1 MNRPAPLGAPAAA
14 AEPVWFW
21 DMTRYQWVVLF
32 AAWLGWG
39 FDVFDGLLFNF
50 VAPVCVP
57 RLLGVPP
64 GDPAVSTVTGA
75 ITAML
80 LVGWATGGILFGFVT
95 DRLGRSRTLLITML
109 TYAIA
114 TAACAFAQD
123 VWMLTAFR
131 FVAALGIGGEWA
143 AGASLVAEVVP
154 ERRRVAAGALLYTS
168 APLGIFLASLVNDL
182 FTKRIDALAAYP
194 DLGWRL
200 VFLSGLVP
208 AAFALW
214 IRRRVREP
222 ELWTQTR
229 GPAPRLGELFAPG
242 LRRATLGGLAMCL
255 ITLITWWG
263 TNAFLPFVITFL
275 AGPHATPAEA
285 AGAITYATTLF
296 NLGGLVGTLATI
308 PLARLGRR
316 PLFALYFAGAAISI
330 WVTFGLPWDPVTRM
344 RLLFLDGLT
353 VFGVVGSFSFYLPEL
368 FPVRLRGTGSG
379 FCFNTGRY
387 LAAAGPYVVGQAL
400 GAAATPMDAIRW
412 VALVP
417 LVGLLLVPLIVETH
431 GSRP

>member
-1 MNRPAPLGAPAAA
+1 MVRPAVRADAAPDA
-14 AEPVWFW
+14 PWLW

-57 RLLGVPP
+57 RLLGVAP
-64 GDPAVSTVTGA
+64 GDPRVSAVTGA
-75 ITAML
+75 ITATL

-95 DRLGRSRTLLITML
+95 DRLGRSRTLLVTML

-114 TAACAFAQD
+114 TAACALAPD
-123 VWMLTAFR
+123 VWTLAAFR

-168 APLGIFLASLVNDL
+168 APLGIFLATMVNDL
-182 FTKRIDALAAYP
+182 FTKRIALLAGQP
-194 DLGWRL
+194 DLAWRL

-214 IRRRVREP
+214 IRRRVGEP
-222 ELWTQTR
+222 EAWTRQR
-229 GPAPRLGELFAPG
+229 GRAPRLADLFAPG
-242 LRRATLGGLAMCL
+242 LRRATIGGLAMCL
-255 ITLITWWG
+255 VTLVTWWG
-263 TNAFLPFVITFL
+263 TNAFLPFVATFL
-275 AGPHATPAEA
+275 AGPGATPAMA
-285 AGAITYATTLF
+285 AGHITYATTMF
-296 NLGGLVGTLATI
+296 NLGGLVGTLGTI

-316 PLFALYFAGAAISI
+316 PLFALYFAGSAASI
-330 WVTFGLPWDPVTRM
+330 WTTFGLDWDPLTRM

-353 VFGVVGSFSFYLPEL
+353 VFGVVGSFGFYLPEL
-368 FPVRLRGTGSG
+368 FPTALRGTGSG
-379 FCFNTGRY
+379 FCFNAGRY
-387 LAAAGPYVVGQAL
+387 LAAAGPFFVGGAL
-400 GAAATPMDAIRW
+400 GAAPTPMDAIRW
-412 VALVP
+412 VAVVP
-417 LVGLLLVPLIVETH
+417 LVGLVLIPFIVET
-431 GSRP
+431 RPPG